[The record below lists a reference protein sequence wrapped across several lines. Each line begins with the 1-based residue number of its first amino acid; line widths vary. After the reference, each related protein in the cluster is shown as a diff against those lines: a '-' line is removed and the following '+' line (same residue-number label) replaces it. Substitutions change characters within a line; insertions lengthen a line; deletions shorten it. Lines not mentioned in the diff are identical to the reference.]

1 MDKILIAASTHWDRE
16 WYRTFQ
22 EFQIRLCGLMNRLI
36 TLLEQDEE
44 FLCYTFD
51 GQSVVLEDYLE
62 IYPENRGRIEKL
74 AAEGRLVFGPLYNL
88 PDEFL
93 SGGEALIRN
102 FLLGDEVC
110 RSVGGRLNAGYVPD
124 NFGHLSQLPQ
134 ILNGV
139 GIDTA
144 FFFRGV
150 DRTEYKEKE
159 FWWESPDGSRVLCE
173 YMILGYWSLKSWGK
187 MGKTA
192 AEHFYD
198 AYRTLKESS
207 RLNTFLLINGSDH
220 LYQDPDFTAMVR
232 DVKETFPEL
241 DIRNGSIAD
250 YAEMAKEAAG
260 DCRGLR
266 TVRGELRDFRYGP
279 DPTAVTSCRGR
290 IKRLLF
296 AVQSQVERYA
306 EPLAVLASA
315 CGDGFDYPGGLFGKI
330 WRNISISLGHDGISG
345 CSTDEVM
352 DDIKSYLT
360 HAFQSSSRI
369 SEAAMEELTG
379 REEYGQAS
387 GDESYLAVFNPHPF
401 AYTGMTEQTVHLEK
415 AGGWKDFVL
424 YGDNGEEIPYE
435 ILELSDE
442 VITREYLYN
451 SKEKV
456 PRTCVKILFP
466 VKDIPALSI
475 RYFRIQKSRLL
486 EKRCQEFYVRRQP
499 SGAKIENQR
508 FSVTVNEDAS
518 INVQDK
524 KNGKIYRGLNSFVDR
539 GEAGDEYQHV
549 SPLLDEHVLARLTGV
564 SVIHNSPLSQ
574 KLKITAEL
582 NIPDRADRGFLKR
595 SAEYRVCRI
604 VTLVCLTEGTD
615 RVEFTV
621 QIDNPCPDHI
631 LFARFPV
638 TLKNPAEYSNT
649 GFEETERTG
658 ERKDFAPEL
667 KSTQSL
673 LNPMRGYAGLRG
685 KRESSSQGTAAE
697 CDGSFHVMG
706 KGLYEYHTKKN
717 GETVDFY
724 ITLLRSTSYLFH
736 GLPASWLDGQE
747 STTPVVETKGAM
759 ELGETTVEYAVL
771 FDEENP
777 AREAEKY
784 LYPLYGTD
792 IPHLPADRGAGG
804 SFLSFDNENIL
815 LSALKKHRT
824 MDGTV
829 VRFYN
834 RSSHEEELVI
844 RTGREIG
851 ECRACSLLEE
861 LEGEVKH
868 TADTITCTVPGNKI
882 ITLYIACR

>member
-1 MDKILIAASTHWDRE
+1 
-16 WYRTFQ
+16 
-22 EFQIRLCGLMNRLI
+22 
-36 TLLEQDEE
+36 
-44 FLCYTFD
+44 
-51 GQSVVLEDYLE
+51 
-62 IYPENRGRIEKL
+62 
-74 AAEGRLVFGPLYNL
+74 
-88 PDEFL
+88 
-93 SGGEALIRN
+93 
-102 FLLGDEVC
+102 
-110 RSVGGRLNAGYVPD
+110 
-124 NFGHLSQLPQ
+124 
-134 ILNGV
+134 
-139 GIDTA
+139 
-144 FFFRGV
+144 
-150 DRTEYKEKE
+150 
-159 FWWESPDGSRVLCE
+159 
-173 YMILGYWSLKSWGK
+173 
-187 MGKTA
+187 
-192 AEHFYD
+192 
-198 AYRTLKESS
+198 
-207 RLNTFLLINGSDH
+207 
-220 LYQDPDFTAMVR
+220 
-232 DVKETFPEL
+232 
-241 DIRNGSIAD
+241 
-250 YAEMAKEAAG
+250 
-260 DCRGLR
+260 
-266 TVRGELRDFRYGP
+266 
-279 DPTAVTSCRGR
+279 
-290 IKRLLF
+290 
-296 AVQSQVERYA
+296 
-306 EPLAVLASA
+306 
-315 CGDGFDYPGGLFGKI
+315 
-330 WRNISISLGHDGISG
+330 
-345 CSTDEVM
+345 
-352 DDIKSYLT
+352 
-360 HAFQSSSRI
+360 
-369 SEAAMEELTG
+369 
-379 REEYGQAS
+379 
-387 GDESYLAVFNPHPF
+387 
-401 AYTGMTEQTVHLEK
+401 MTEQTVHLEK

-518 INVQDK
+518 INVLDK
-524 KNGKIYRGLNSFVDR
+524 KNGQIYRGLNSFVDR

-595 SAEYRVCRI
+595 SAKYRVCRI

-638 TLKNPAEYSNT
+638 ALKNPAEYSNT

-685 KRESSSQGTAAE
+685 KKESASQGTAAE

-882 ITLYIACR
+882 ITLYIAWR

>member
-1 MDKILIAASTHWDRE
+1 
-16 WYRTFQ
+16 
-22 EFQIRLCGLMNRLI
+22 
-36 TLLEQDEE
+36 
-44 FLCYTFD
+44 
-51 GQSVVLEDYLE
+51 
-62 IYPENRGRIEKL
+62 
-74 AAEGRLVFGPLYNL
+74 
-88 PDEFL
+88 
-93 SGGEALIRN
+93 
-102 FLLGDEVC
+102 
-110 RSVGGRLNAGYVPD
+110 
-124 NFGHLSQLPQ
+124 
-134 ILNGV
+134 
-139 GIDTA
+139 
-144 FFFRGV
+144 
-150 DRTEYKEKE
+150 
-159 FWWESPDGSRVLCE
+159 
-173 YMILGYWSLKSWGK
+173 
-187 MGKTA
+187 MGKTV

-260 DCRGLR
+260 DFCGLR

-296 AVQSQVERYA
+296 AVQSQAERYA

-315 CGDGFDYPGGLFGKI
+315 CGDGFDYPEGLFGKI

-360 HAFQSSSRI
+360 HALQSSSRI

-401 AYTGMTEQTVHLEK
+401 SYTGMTEQTVHLEK

-442 VITREYLYN
+442 VITREYFYN

-524 KNGKIYRGLNSFVDR
+524 KNGQIYRGLNSFVDR

-604 VTLVCLTEGTD
+604 VTLVSLTEGSD

-638 TLKNPAEYSNT
+638 TLKNPVEYSNT

-685 KRESSSQGTAAE
+685 KKENASQGTAAE

-736 GLPASWLDGQE
+736 GLPTSWLDGQE

-784 LYPLYGTD
+784 LYPLYGMD
-792 IPHLPADRGAGG
+792 VPRLPAERGGCG

-824 MDGTV
+824 MNGTV

-868 TADTITCTVPGNKI
+868 TADTVTCTVPGNKI
-882 ITLYIACR
+882 ITLYIAWR

>member
-51 GQSVVLEDYLE
+51 GQSAVLEDYLE

-110 RSVGGRLNAGYVPD
+110 QSVGGKLNAGYVPD
-124 NFGHLSQLPQ
+124 NFGHISQLPQ

-144 FFFRGV
+144 FFFRGM

-159 FWWESPDGSRVLCE
+159 FYWESPDGSRVLCE

-187 MGKTA
+187 MGKST

-198 AYRTLKESS
+198 AYRLLKESS
-207 RLNTFLLINGSDH
+207 CLNTFLLINGSDH

-232 DVKETFPEL
+232 EVKEAYPEL
-241 DIRNGSIAD
+241 DIKNGSIAD
-250 YAEMAKEAAG
+250 YAEMAKAAASQS
-260 DCRGLR
+260 DCLR
-266 TVRGELRDFRYGP
+266 TVEGELRDFRYGP

-290 IKRLLF
+290 IKRLLS
-296 AVQSQVERYA
+296 AAQSEVERYA
-306 EPLAVLASA
+306 ELLAVLASRT
-315 CGDGFDYPGGLFGKI
+315 GGGFDYPGGLFGKI
-330 WRNISISLGHDGISG
+330 WRNITISLGHDAVSG

-352 DDIKSYLT
+352 EDIRSYLT
-360 HAFQSSSRI
+360 HALQSASRI
-369 SEAAMEELTG
+369 SEMAMEELAG
-379 REEYGQAS
+379 REEYGRKY
-387 GDESYLAVFNPHPF
+387 GEESYLAVFNPHPF
-401 AYTGMTEQTVHLEK
+401 ACSGMTEQTIRLEK
-415 AGGWKDFVL
+415 AGAWKDFVL
-424 YGDNGEEIPYE
+424 YGENDEEIPYE
-435 ILELSDE
+435 ILEWSDE

-456 PRTCVKILFP
+456 PETCVKILFP
-466 VKDIPALSI
+466 VNDVPALSI
-475 RYFRIQKSRLL
+475 RHFRIQKSRLL
-486 EKRCQEFYVRRQP
+486 EKRSQEFYVRSQP
-499 SGAKIENQR
+499 SRAEIENQR
-508 FSVTVNEDAS
+508 FSITVNEDAS
-518 INVQDK
+518 INVLDK
-524 KNGKIYRGLNSFVDR
+524 KSGRIYRGLNSFVDR

-549 SPLLDEHVLARLTGV
+549 SPLLDEHVMARLTGV

-582 NIPDRADRGFLKR
+582 NIPDRAERGFLKR
-595 SAEYRVCRI
+595 SGAYRVCRI
-604 VTLVCLTEGTD
+604 VTVVCLTRGTD

-621 QIDNPCPDHI
+621 QIDNPCSDHI
-631 LFARFPV
+631 LFARFPTALHSPV
-638 TLKNPAEYSNT
+638 EYSNS
-649 GFEETERTG
+649 GFDETERDC
-658 ERKDFAPEL
+658 ERKAFAPEL

-673 LNPMRGYAGLRG
+673 LKPMRGYAGIKG
-685 KRESSSQGTAAE
+685 A
-697 CDGSFHVMG
+697 DGSFHVMG
-706 KGLYEYHTKKN
+706 KGLYEYHTKKS
-717 GETVDFY
+717 GQGTDFY
-724 ITLLRSTSYLFH
+724 LTLLRSTSYLFH
-736 GLPASWLDGQE
+736 GLPTSWLDGQE
-747 STTPVVETKGAM
+747 STTPVVETKGAA
-759 ELGETTVEYAVL
+759 ESGESTVEYAIL
-771 FDEENP
+771 FDEQNP

-784 LYPLYGTD
+784 LYPLYGVNV
-792 IPHLPADRGAGG
+792 PCLPDNREACE

-815 LSALKKHRT
+815 LSALKKHRSK
-824 MDGTV
+824 DGTV
-829 VRFYN
+829 LRFYN
-834 RSSHEEELVI
+834 RNSSEEKLVI
-844 RTGREIG
+844 RTGRQIR

-861 LEGEVKH
+861 LEGEMEH
-868 TADTITCTVPGNKI
+868 TADTITCTVPGKKI
-882 ITLYIACR
+882 ITLYIAWR

>member
-1 MDKILIAASTHWDRE
+1 M
-16 WYRTFQ
+16 
-22 EFQIRLCGLMNRLI
+22 
-36 TLLEQDEE
+36 
-44 FLCYTFD
+44 
-51 GQSVVLEDYLE
+51 
-62 IYPENRGRIEKL
+62 
-74 AAEGRLVFGPLYNL
+74 
-88 PDEFL
+88 
-93 SGGEALIRN
+93 
-102 FLLGDEVC
+102 
-110 RSVGGRLNAGYVPD
+110 
-124 NFGHLSQLPQ
+124 
-134 ILNGV
+134 
-139 GIDTA
+139 
-144 FFFRGV
+144 
-150 DRTEYKEKE
+150 
-159 FWWESPDGSRVLCE
+159 
-173 YMILGYWSLKSWGK
+173 
-187 MGKTA
+187 
-192 AEHFYD
+192 
-198 AYRTLKESS
+198 
-207 RLNTFLLINGSDH
+207 
-220 LYQDPDFTAMVR
+220 
-232 DVKETFPEL
+232 
-241 DIRNGSIAD
+241 
-250 YAEMAKEAAG
+250 
-260 DCRGLR
+260 
-266 TVRGELRDFRYGP
+266 
-279 DPTAVTSCRGR
+279 
-290 IKRLLF
+290 
-296 AVQSQVERYA
+296 
-306 EPLAVLASA
+306 
-315 CGDGFDYPGGLFGKI
+315 
-330 WRNISISLGHDGISG
+330 
-345 CSTDEVM
+345 
-352 DDIKSYLT
+352 
-360 HAFQSSSRI
+360 
-369 SEAAMEELTG
+369 
-379 REEYGQAS
+379 
-387 GDESYLAVFNPHPF
+387 
-401 AYTGMTEQTVHLEK
+401 
-415 AGGWKDFVL
+415 
-424 YGDNGEEIPYE
+424 
-435 ILELSDE
+435 
-442 VITREYLYN
+442 
-451 SKEKV
+451 
-456 PRTCVKILFP
+456 
-466 VKDIPALSI
+466 
-475 RYFRIQKSRLL
+475 
-486 EKRCQEFYVRRQP
+486 RRQP

-518 INVQDK
+518 INVLDK
-524 KNGKIYRGLNSFVDR
+524 KNGQIYRGLNSFVDR

-685 KRESSSQGTAAE
+685 KKESASQGMAEE

-784 LYPLYGTD
+784 LYPLYGTNV
-792 IPHLPADRGAGG
+792 PRLPADRGACG

-882 ITLYIACR
+882 ITLYIAWR

>member
-1 MDKILIAASTHWDRE
+1 M
-16 WYRTFQ
+16 
-22 EFQIRLCGLMNRLI
+22 
-36 TLLEQDEE
+36 
-44 FLCYTFD
+44 
-51 GQSVVLEDYLE
+51 
-62 IYPENRGRIEKL
+62 
-74 AAEGRLVFGPLYNL
+74 
-88 PDEFL
+88 
-93 SGGEALIRN
+93 
-102 FLLGDEVC
+102 
-110 RSVGGRLNAGYVPD
+110 
-124 NFGHLSQLPQ
+124 
-134 ILNGV
+134 
-139 GIDTA
+139 
-144 FFFRGV
+144 
-150 DRTEYKEKE
+150 
-159 FWWESPDGSRVLCE
+159 
-173 YMILGYWSLKSWGK
+173 
-187 MGKTA
+187 
-192 AEHFYD
+192 
-198 AYRTLKESS
+198 
-207 RLNTFLLINGSDH
+207 
-220 LYQDPDFTAMVR
+220 
-232 DVKETFPEL
+232 
-241 DIRNGSIAD
+241 
-250 YAEMAKEAAG
+250 
-260 DCRGLR
+260 
-266 TVRGELRDFRYGP
+266 
-279 DPTAVTSCRGR
+279 
-290 IKRLLF
+290 
-296 AVQSQVERYA
+296 
-306 EPLAVLASA
+306 
-315 CGDGFDYPGGLFGKI
+315 
-330 WRNISISLGHDGISG
+330 
-345 CSTDEVM
+345 
-352 DDIKSYLT
+352 
-360 HAFQSSSRI
+360 
-369 SEAAMEELTG
+369 
-379 REEYGQAS
+379 
-387 GDESYLAVFNPHPF
+387 
-401 AYTGMTEQTVHLEK
+401 
-415 AGGWKDFVL
+415 
-424 YGDNGEEIPYE
+424 
-435 ILELSDE
+435 
-442 VITREYLYN
+442 
-451 SKEKV
+451 
-456 PRTCVKILFP
+456 
-466 VKDIPALSI
+466 
-475 RYFRIQKSRLL
+475 
-486 EKRCQEFYVRRQP
+486 RRQP

-524 KNGKIYRGLNSFVDR
+524 KNGQIYRGLNSFVDR

-604 VTLVCLTEGTD
+604 VTLVSLTEGSD

-638 TLKNPAEYSNT
+638 KLKNPVEYSNT

-685 KRESSSQGTAAE
+685 KKENASQGTAAE

-736 GLPASWLDGQE
+736 GLPTSWLDGQE

-784 LYPLYGTD
+784 LYPLYGMD
-792 IPHLPADRGAGG
+792 VPRLPAERGGCG

-824 MDGTV
+824 MNGTV

-868 TADTITCTVPGNKI
+868 TADTVTCTVPGNKI
-882 ITLYIACR
+882 ITLYIAWR

>member
-1 MDKILIAASTHWDRE
+1 
-16 WYRTFQ
+16 
-22 EFQIRLCGLMNRLI
+22 
-36 TLLEQDEE
+36 
-44 FLCYTFD
+44 
-51 GQSVVLEDYLE
+51 
-62 IYPENRGRIEKL
+62 
-74 AAEGRLVFGPLYNL
+74 
-88 PDEFL
+88 
-93 SGGEALIRN
+93 
-102 FLLGDEVC
+102 
-110 RSVGGRLNAGYVPD
+110 
-124 NFGHLSQLPQ
+124 
-134 ILNGV
+134 
-139 GIDTA
+139 
-144 FFFRGV
+144 
-150 DRTEYKEKE
+150 
-159 FWWESPDGSRVLCE
+159 
-173 YMILGYWSLKSWGK
+173 
-187 MGKTA
+187 
-192 AEHFYD
+192 
-198 AYRTLKESS
+198 
-207 RLNTFLLINGSDH
+207 
-220 LYQDPDFTAMVR
+220 
-232 DVKETFPEL
+232 
-241 DIRNGSIAD
+241 
-250 YAEMAKEAAG
+250 
-260 DCRGLR
+260 
-266 TVRGELRDFRYGP
+266 
-279 DPTAVTSCRGR
+279 
-290 IKRLLF
+290 
-296 AVQSQVERYA
+296 
-306 EPLAVLASA
+306 
-315 CGDGFDYPGGLFGKI
+315 
-330 WRNISISLGHDGISG
+330 
-345 CSTDEVM
+345 
-352 DDIKSYLT
+352 
-360 HAFQSSSRI
+360 
-369 SEAAMEELTG
+369 MEELTG

-595 SAEYRVCRI
+595 SAEYRACRI

-685 KRESSSQGTAAE
+685 KRESASQGTAAE

-792 IPHLPADRGAGG
+792 IPHLPADRGACG

-882 ITLYIACR
+882 ITLYIAWR

>member
-36 TLLEQDEE
+36 ALLEQDEE

-74 AAEGRLVFGPLYNL
+74 AAEGRLVFRPLYNL

-110 RSVGGRLNAGYVPD
+110 RSVGGKLNAGYVPD
-124 NFGHLSQLPQ
+124 NFGHISQLPQ

-159 FWWESPDGSRVLCE
+159 FCWESPDGSRVLCE

-260 DCRGLR
+260 DFCGLR

-315 CGDGFDYPGGLFGKI
+315 CGDGFDYPEGLFGKI

-360 HAFQSSSRI
+360 HALQSSSRI

-401 AYTGMTEQTVHLEK
+401 SYTGMTEQTVHLEK

-442 VITREYLYN
+442 VITREYFYN

-456 PRTCVKILFP
+456 PRMCVKILFP

-499 SGAKIENQR
+499 SGAKI
-508 FSVTVNEDAS
+508 
-518 INVQDK
+518 
-524 KNGKIYRGLNSFVDR
+524 
-539 GEAGDEYQHV
+539 
-549 SPLLDEHVLARLTGV
+549 
-564 SVIHNSPLSQ
+564 
-574 KLKITAEL
+574 
-582 NIPDRADRGFLKR
+582 
-595 SAEYRVCRI
+595 
-604 VTLVCLTEGTD
+604 
-615 RVEFTV
+615 
-621 QIDNPCPDHI
+621 
-631 LFARFPV
+631 
-638 TLKNPAEYSNT
+638 
-649 GFEETERTG
+649 
-658 ERKDFAPEL
+658 
-667 KSTQSL
+667 
-673 LNPMRGYAGLRG
+673 
-685 KRESSSQGTAAE
+685 
-697 CDGSFHVMG
+697 
-706 KGLYEYHTKKN
+706 
-717 GETVDFY
+717 
-724 ITLLRSTSYLFH
+724 
-736 GLPASWLDGQE
+736 
-747 STTPVVETKGAM
+747 
-759 ELGETTVEYAVL
+759 
-771 FDEENP
+771 
-777 AREAEKY
+777 
-784 LYPLYGTD
+784 
-792 IPHLPADRGAGG
+792 
-804 SFLSFDNENIL
+804 
-815 LSALKKHRT
+815 
-824 MDGTV
+824 
-829 VRFYN
+829 
-834 RSSHEEELVI
+834 
-844 RTGREIG
+844 
-851 ECRACSLLEE
+851 
-861 LEGEVKH
+861 
-868 TADTITCTVPGNKI
+868 
-882 ITLYIACR
+882 